1 MKKKLSVWL
10 LWPFTV
16 FLLGVW
22 HLLDVRASV
31 TETGHC
37 WLYGWYGGLFFVSL
51 AMLAGIGMLLFGKKW
66 KDFNGISNG
75 SGEKMVS
82 GKENRKLPGLFFG
95 TVMCL
100 GILYMF
106 VLAPLSAPDEVSH
119 YISAYKLSNRFLGL
133 PEADEDGYIYIR
145 AEDDWLEDVNQ
156 EFRDWKEKNR
166 QEALDGESGEN
177 DAGKPIILGQTL
189 KEETYVAIHNGGAV
203 SEQSAEPSA
212 DSESTKE
219 STSAGDSTGTG
230 NRISTGDS
238 IGMDS
243 SVKTAGLCVSRQ
255 PSVRTTPLAYVPQA
269 LGFTLARVLGL
280 NSIALLYLGRF
291 FNLLLFAA
299 VGALTIKR
307 LPFGKNVFFGVS
319 ILPMSL
325 HLAASLSYDVVILA
339 FTGYFTA
346 VCLDLAYKAETVKV
360 WDVVAL
366 AVVMA
371 VMGPCKM
378 VYGAIAGF
386 CLLVPVRKFGNFGKW
401 MLSAAAVLGSFL
413 GAMAVVNLRTVA
425 MYTQES
431 DSYVAWAEEA
441 GYSFA
446 ELIHQPVR
454 VLQLFYNTVSWQGE
468 SLYSGIL
475 GESLGNRDPVL
486 NTPYVIILVLT
497 ACLVLLAL
505 KKPGEEIFMKIKDRL
520 WIWFICLVIFGAL
533 MFSMLLAWTPK
544 SSNMVQGVQGR
555 YMLPLLPVFLFTL
568 KNQKVV
574 RTGTDDRLILYT
586 MMAAD
591 VYVILR
597 IFAVVCLRL

>member
-1 MKKKLSVWL
+1 MKKKLPVWL
-10 LWPFTV
+10 LCPFAV
-16 FLLGVW
+16 FLLGIW

-31 TETGHC
+31 TETGHH
-37 WLYGWYGGLFFVSL
+37 WLYGWYGGLFFVSMVIL
-51 AMLAGIGMLLFGKKW
+51 VGFGVLIFGKNW
-66 KDFNGISNG
+66 
-75 SGEKMVS
+75 
-82 GKENRKLPGLFFG
+82 KLPGLFFG

-100 GILYMF
+100 GILYML

-119 YISAYKLSNRFLGL
+119 YISAYELSNRFLGL
-133 PEADEDGYIYIR
+133 PGTDEDGYIYIR
-145 AEDDWLEDVNQ
+145 AEDDWIEDVNQ
-156 EFRDWKEKNR
+156 EFRDWKEKSE
-166 QEALDGESGEN
+166 QESLNGEN
-177 DAGKPIILGQTL
+177 EEIETGKPIILGQTL
-189 KEETYVAIHNGGAV
+189 KEETYAAIHDGGPANGPA
-203 SEQSAEPSA
+203 EQE
-212 DSESTKE
+212 T
-219 STSAGDSTGTG
+219 TGL
-230 NRISTGDS
+230 R
-238 IGMDS
+238 
-243 SVKTAGLCVSRQ
+243 VSRQ

-291 FNLLLFAA
+291 LNLLLFAA
-299 VGALTIKR
+299 VGVLTIKR

-346 VCLDLAYKAETVKV
+346 VCLDLAYKADTVKV
-360 WDVVAL
+360 KDVIAL

-386 CLLVPVRKFGNFGKW
+386 CLLIPVKKFGNWGKW
-401 MLSAAAVLGSFL
+401 TVSAAAVLGSFL
-413 GAMAVVNLRTVA
+413 AAMAVVNLRTVA

-431 DSYVAWAEEA
+431 DSYVAWAEES

-446 ELIHQPVR
+446 ELLHQPVR
-454 VLQLFYNTVSWQGE
+454 VLQLFYNTVAWQGE
-468 SLYSGIL
+468 SLYSGML
-475 GESLGNRDPVL
+475 GESLGNRDAVL
-486 NTPYVIILVLT
+486 NTPYVVILLLT
-497 ACLVLLAL
+497 ACLVILAL
-505 KKPGEEIFMKIKDRL
+505 KKPGEEIFIKVKERF
-520 WIWFICLVIFGAL
+520 WIWFICLVIFAAL

-555 YMLPLLPVFLFTL
+555 YMLPLLPVLLLTL

-574 RTGTDDRLILYT
+574 RTGTDDRLVLYT

>member
-22 HLLDVRASV
+22 HLLDVQASV

-51 AMLAGIGMLLFGKKW
+51 AMLIGMGTLLFGKKW
-66 KDFNGISNG
+66 EKSGDISG
-75 SGEKMVS
+75 EPGEKMVS

-100 GILYMF
+100 GILYMM

-119 YISAYKLSNRFLGL
+119 YISAYKLSNCCLGL
-133 PEADEDGYIYIR
+133 PAADEDGYIYVR

-156 EFRDWKEKNR
+156 EFRDWKEKSR

-189 KEETYVAIHNGGAV
+189 KEETYVAIHNRRAV

-219 STSAGDSTGTG
+219 STS
-230 NRISTGDS
+230 TGDS

-243 SVKTAGLCVSRQ
+243 SVKTAGLRVSRQ
-255 PSVRTTPLAYVPQA
+255 PSVRTTPLAYMPQA
-269 LGFTLARVLGL
+269 LGFTLARILGL

-360 WDVVAL
+360 GDVIVL

-413 GAMAVVNLRTVA
+413 AAMAVVNLRTVA